1 MANKPKIHVFWGA
14 PCPQAL
20 ALEAQDSG
28 VQHWKTVDLTW
39 SQGRLI
45 PKDTVREV
53 QTDNECGAVIS
64 GRLESAGTS
73 ERIPESTED
82 KTETS
87 LDDST
92 PSGCECSQSKAESVE
107 EEELCPVLVT
117 EYLDSCFSCKQTSL
131 IGQSRDVRP
140 TSPVSTETEY
150 LSTWTKSQALL
161 LRSRVARCPTSG
173 FLEDFLLG
181 SPHTPPK
188 QMASASLSSPEL
200 YSPMVSPEE
209 RGLGGTLQSSGEWH
223 NDSLSQRQ
231 QERGVIL
238 EITSDGIL
246 CSQGNAIAEKPVD
259 HEEAGVNVD
268 SLTTTAQTS
277 PSPTTSKRRKLSQ
290 TVNKTKETTEQR
302 VRSADPLCG
311 PTTLLARCKTHG
323 VRYAILVA
331 VVHPCYLKEVK
342 VKTGVSAG
350 TSVPLATLI
359 VTDQSDMEMKVVLW
373 RTAAF
378 WALTVYPGDILLIT
392 DVTVN
397 LDKWKTETVL
407 QSSFTSK
414 LLNLGQVTRERI
426 PPAPQN
432 LNSHTLRMLCTHL
445 CEKRPLLVSLPPHK
459 LQDLHSIHFIRLGAL
474 RPDTLVHAMLRVKH
488 RKLITAWRDEVEGIS
503 RAGGVLKA
511 ILTVEQGD
519 GHQGAVV
526 LWGAALSWLQRLD
539 RKKDTVW
546 EFRMLLV
553 RQDVTSGLLELHST
567 PWGTCQPLFPDDSRC
582 KEFYNTARSQR
593 TASSFE
599 IDLNTLLS
607 QKYSGDVELKIQI
620 TAFQFQSSPSQEA
633 SLLIDGNT
641 SLERILDVVS
651 GDITFAGC
659 GQCSAELET
668 DENGIYRPCY
678 PCLPHTGVRRYYR
691 PVVLTVRAGD
701 DQICV
706 QVPPAVVQKILL
718 NTPPDKLHK
727 TIAPASEMRFIQVVA
742 NRISSM
748 LTPMK
753 NTFLLTVRSHFQCDE
768 NSIPI
773 IQNFLLL
780 DFSSPEA

>member
-14 PCPQAL
+14 PCPQAP
-20 ALEAQDSG
+20 ALEVQERG
-28 VQHWKTVDLTW
+28 VKHWKTVDLTW

-45 PKDTVREV
+45 PKDTREV
-53 QTDNECGAVIS
+53 QTDDECGAVIS
-64 GRLESAGTS
+64 GRPESGTS

-82 KTETS
+82 NTVTS
-87 LDDST
+87 QDDST
-92 PSGCECSQSKAESVE
+92 PSGCGCSQPNAESVE
-107 EEELCPVLVT
+107 EEELCPVLLT
-117 EYLDSCFSCKQTSL
+117 EYLDSCFSCPQTSL
-131 IGQSRDVRP
+131 NRQSKDVRP

-173 FLEDFLLG
+173 FLEDFVLG

-188 QMASASLSSPEL
+188 QMASASISSPEL

-246 CSQGNAIAEKPVD
+246 CSQGNAIAEKPAD
-259 HEEAGVNVD
+259 HEEVGFNVD
-268 SLTTTAQTS
+268 SPTTAAQTS
-277 PSPTTSKRRKLSQ
+277 PSPTTSKKMKLSQ
-290 TVNKTKETTEQR
+290 AVSKTKETTEQR
-302 VRSADPLCG
+302 IRSAAPLCG

-331 VVHPCYLKEVK
+331 VVHPCHLKEVK

-350 TSVPLATLI
+350 SSVPLATLI
-359 VTDQSDMEMKVVLW
+359 VTDQSDVEMKVVLW

-392 DVTVN
+392 DVKVHI
-397 LDKWKTETVL
+397 DKWKNETVL

-414 LLNLGQVTRERI
+414 LLNLGQVTGERI

-432 LNSHTLRMLCTHL
+432 LNCYTLRMLCTHL
-445 CEKRPLLVSLPPHK
+445 CEKRPLLLSLPPHK
-459 LQDLHSIHFIRLGAL
+459 PQDLESIPFIRLGAL
-474 RPDTLVHAMLRVKH
+474 RPDTLVHALLRVKH

-511 ILTVEQGD
+511 VLTVEQGD

-539 RKKDTVW
+539 RNKDAVW

-582 KEFYNTARSQR
+582 KEFYNTVRSQR
-593 TASSFE
+593 TASCFE

-607 QKYSGDVELKIQI
+607 QKYSGDVELKMKI
-620 TAFQFQSSPSQEA
+620 TAFQFQSSPSQDA
-633 SLLIDGNT
+633 SVLIDGNT
-641 SLERILDVVS
+641 PMERILDVVS

-678 PCLPHTGVRRYYR
+678 PCLPHTGVRHYYR

-706 QVPPAVVQKILL
+706 QVPPAIVQKILL
-718 NTPPDKLHK
+718 NTPPDRLHK
-727 TIAPASEMRFIQVVA
+727 IIAPASEVRFIQVIA
-742 NRISSM
+742 DRISSM

-780 DFSSPEA
+780 DFSSPEG